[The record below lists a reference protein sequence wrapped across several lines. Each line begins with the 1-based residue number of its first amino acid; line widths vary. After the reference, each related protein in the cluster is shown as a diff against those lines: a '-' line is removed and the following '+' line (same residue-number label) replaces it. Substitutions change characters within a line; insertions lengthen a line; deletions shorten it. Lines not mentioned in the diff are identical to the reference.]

1 MEALRTNPR
10 VRDVGATRVE
20 GSVATALTQ
29 KLQQEL
35 KRSIPERRTSWT
47 GMLGRAMG
55 DDQHIKL
62 MNSYFH
68 YAYAGNFV
76 GLQAQHRTPQA
87 DEYTDPVYVIMAR
100 KEGEEA

>member
-1 MEALRTNPR
+1 LTEAICTNPR
-10 VRDVGATRVE
+10 VRDVGATQVE
-20 GSVATALTQ
+20 GNVDTALTQ

-47 GMLGRAMG
+47 GMLGRVMG

-62 MNSYFH
+62 VNSYFH
-68 YAYAGNFV
+68 YAGNFV